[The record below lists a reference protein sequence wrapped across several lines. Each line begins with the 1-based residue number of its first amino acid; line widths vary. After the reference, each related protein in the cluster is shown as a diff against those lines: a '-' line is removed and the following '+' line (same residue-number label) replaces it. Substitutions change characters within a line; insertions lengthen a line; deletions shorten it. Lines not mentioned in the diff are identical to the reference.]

1 MRLLAVLLIVMLA
14 GCAADPAKV
23 EQVADQEAERLQAP
37 SRPLSSFGSFELAAM
52 TMSEEI
58 RAEEG
63 KVEEAREFEAHL
75 IAKIQPLLQ
84 QWNAAESDGQG
95 TLLIRPELARL
106 RVVSGGARFWAGAFA
121 GDSFIDM
128 NLVMVDEETGEVISN
143 VRVERNADSMTGAWS
158 IGKSDQ
164 NLDEYIVSIVHEYLE
179 ENY

>member
-1 MRLLAVLLIVMLA
+1 MRFLAAILIVMLA

-63 KVEEAREFEAHL
+63 KVEEAREFEANL

-95 TLLIRPELARL
+95 TLLIRPELAGL

-121 GDSFIDM
+121 G
-128 NLVMVDEETGEVISN
+128 
-143 VRVERNADSMTGAWS
+143 
-158 IGKSDQ
+158 
-164 NLDEYIVSIVHEYLE
+164 
-179 ENY
+179 